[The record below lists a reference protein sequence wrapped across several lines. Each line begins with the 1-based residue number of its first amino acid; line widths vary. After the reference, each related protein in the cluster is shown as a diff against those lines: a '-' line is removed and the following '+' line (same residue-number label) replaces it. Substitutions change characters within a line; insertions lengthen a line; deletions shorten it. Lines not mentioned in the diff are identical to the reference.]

1 LALFNFDESRFVRI
15 QSGAVALAGPI
26 DQAVGQLLEGGAQN
40 IFFAGTGGAG
50 ILMQPASQ
58 LLSTQSAIGCYSVMP
73 AELVLT
79 GHPQLSS
86 HSIVVMP
93 SLSGTT
99 RETLA
104 ALEYCK
110 QRGARVL
117 ALTGHA
123 DSPLARAADVSL
135 VNFAED
141 DTSCESFYLQALCVA
156 LSVMR
161 HRKEFG
167 GYAAVLA
174 ELLRLPPLLLDV
186 KRAFEARA
194 EQFAGEIQSEPYHMI
209 TGAGSTWPEA
219 FYYGMCI
226 LEEMQWIRMR
236 PVHASDFFHG
246 ALELLDKDV
255 SLIVFQGEDALRPLT
270 ERVAAF
276 ARDQTSKLHVRTGAA
291 ASRALCRLA
300 KRLGPADHEWLIE
313 SGNARGSCRREGS
326 EPRAPFGAAGA
337 GREPDRQA
345 LQVLR

>member
-1 LALFNFDESRFVRI
+1 MFNFDESRFLRI
-15 QSGAVALAGPI
+15 QSAALALAGPI
-26 DQAVGQLLEGGAQN
+26 DEAIADLLASGARSL
-40 IFFAGTGGAG
+40 FFAGTGGAG
-50 ILMQPASQ
+50 ILMQPAYQ
-58 LLSTQSAIGCYSVMP
+58 LLSTRSSIPVFSVMP

-79 GHPQLSS
+79 GHPHLNA

-110 QRGARVL
+110 RRGARVI

-123 DSPLARAADVSL
+123 DSPLASGAHAAF

-156 LSVMR
+156 LSTMR
-161 HRKEFG
+161 HRGEDDSH
-167 GYAAVLA
+167 AAVVA
-174 ELLRLPPLLLDV
+174 ELQRLPALLLAV
-186 KRAFEARA
+186 KRAFESRA
-194 EQFAGEIQSEPYHMI
+194 ERFADGIQSEPYHMI

-255 SLIVFQGEDALRPLT
+255 SLIVFTGEDALRPLT
-270 ERVAAF
+270 ERVEVF
-276 ARDQTSKLHVRTGAA
+276 ARDHTAKLHVFDTATFDLPGI
-291 ASRALCRLA
+291 SPETRALLSPVLLATAMERVSAHLEA
-300 KRLGPADHEWLIE
+300 KRQHPLTM
-313 SGNARGSCRREGS
+313 RRYYKRV
-326 EPRAPFGAAGA
+326 PY
-337 GREPDRQA
+337 
-345 LQVLR
+345 

>member
-123 DSPLARAADVSL
+123 DTPLARAADVSL

>member
-1 LALFNFDESRFVRI
+1 MFNFDESRFLRI
-15 QSGAVALAGPI
+15 QSGAAALAGPI
-26 DQAVGQLLEGGAQN
+26 DSAIGQLLASGADN

-79 GHPQLSS
+79 GHPHLND

-104 ALEYCK
+104 ALKYCK

-123 DSPLARAADVSL
+123 DTPLARDADFSFI
-135 VNFAED
+135 NFAED

-161 HRKEFG
+161 HRQEFG
-167 GYAAVLA
+167 SYAAVVA
-174 ELLRLPPLLLDV
+174 ELLRLPPLLLEV

-194 EQFAGEIQSEPYHMI
+194 EEFSGEIRSEPYHMI
-209 TGAGSTWPEA
+209 TGAGSNWPEA

-246 ALELLDKDV
+246 ALELLEKDV

-276 ARDQTSKLHVRTGAA
+276 AHDQTSKLHVFDTRTFDLPGISTETRTLISPVLLATA
-291 ASRALCRLA
+291 MERVSAHLEA
-300 KRLGPADHEWLIE
+300 KRQHPLTM
-313 SGNARGSCRREGS
+313 RRYYKRV
-326 EPRAPFGAAGA
+326 PY
-337 GREPDRQA
+337 
-345 LQVLR
+345 